1 MKGIFIGWIDDTW
14 AIDRLTCLD
23 HLTHIRQCL
32 ICHTQKSLV
41 CILSLWFQQAIHV
54 TQTLSQRIKTLMD
67 LLLLDHSELSL
78 ILLVWLRRRRRRS
91 GTLDGWGGQGRFG
104 LMMVRD
110 KGRMGMLMNDGDM
123 SRLFWQINDN
133 RQCASAFVFSLCFW
147 MLCLSWFGCIT
158 SLWTVIS
165 QGG

>member
-23 HLTHIRQCL
+23 HLTHIRQSFIGHIQKIL
-32 ICHTQKSLV
+32 IG
-41 CILSLWFQQAIHV
+41 ILSLWFQQTIHI
-54 TQTLSQRIKTLMD
+54 TQTLSQRIKALMD
-67 LLLLDHSELSL
+67 LLLLDHPELSL
-78 ILLVWLRRRRRRS
+78 IGLIGLRRGRGRRRS
-91 GTLDGWGGQGRFG
+91 GPLDGWRGRFG

-110 KGRMGMLMNDGDM
+110 KGRMGMLMNHGHM

-133 RQCASAFVFSLCFW
+133 RQCASAIVFQLCFR
-147 MLCLSWFGCIT
+147 MLCLSWFGGIDA
-158 SLWTVIS
+158 LWTIIS